1 MNLRSRAPLHHPG
14 IQLAPLVDV
23 LLLLLIFF
31 LLTWNA
37 ARNENELDVKVPK
50 ASAAREKSA
59 PIGDVVVN
67 VKADGN
73 VVVNRRTLTGP
84 ELTDLLKGLVQLNAE
99 QAVVIRG
106 DEAGAYKN
114 IIGVLNICTQAGITN
129 SGSQRAPFWPSTRPR
144 FGVPNRCSLPSPV
157 PSRLTNSTHFPRGL
171 RQINRAKPLRRKPK
185 PLIAVRSI
193 TQTLCSTASSTISPS
208 RNTKNISTI
217 IRAVPV
223 ARTLIFHWVNVFEI
237 FIAPPMRGPAFRKS

>member
-1 MNLRSRAPLHHPG
+1 MNFRSRAAPHHPG

-50 ASAAREKSA
+50 ASAAKERSA

-73 VVVNRRTLTGP
+73 VVVNRRTLTEP
-84 ELTDLLKGLVQLNAE
+84 DLTTLLKGLVQLNAD
-99 QAVVIRG
+99 QAVIIRG

-114 IIGVLNICTQAGITN
+114 IVSVLNICSEAGVTN
-129 SGSQRAPFWPSTRPR
+129 VAFAT
-144 FGVPNRCSLPSPV
+144 
-157 PSRLTNSTHFPRGL
+157 
-171 RQINRAKPLRRKPK
+171 AK
-185 PLIAVRSI
+185 
-193 TQTLCSTASSTISPS
+193 
-208 RNTKNISTI
+208 
-217 IRAVPV
+217 
-223 ARTLIFHWVNVFEI
+223 
-237 FIAPPMRGPAFRKS
+237 

>member
-1 MNLRSRAPLHHPG
+1 MNFRGHAPLQHPG

-37 ARNENELDVKVPK
+37 ARTENELDVKVPK
-50 ASAAREKSA
+50 ASSAREKSA

-84 ELTDLLKGLVQLNAE
+84 ELTELLKSLVKLNSE

-114 IIGVLNICTQAGITN
+114 IVDVLNICTEAGITN
-129 SGSQRAPFWPSTRPR
+129 VAFAT
-144 FGVPNRCSLPSPV
+144 
-157 PSRLTNSTHFPRGL
+157 
-171 RQINRAKPLRRKPK
+171 AK
-185 PLIAVRSI
+185 
-193 TQTLCSTASSTISPS
+193 
-208 RNTKNISTI
+208 
-217 IRAVPV
+217 
-223 ARTLIFHWVNVFEI
+223 
-237 FIAPPMRGPAFRKS
+237 

>member
-1 MNLRSRAPLHHPG
+1 MNLRGHAHLHHPG
-14 IQLAPLVDV
+14 IQLAPLDDV

-37 ARNENELDVKVPK
+37 ARTENELDVRVPK
-50 ASAAREKSA
+50 ASAAKEKSA

-84 ELTDLLKGLVQLNAE
+84 ELAELLKRLLQLNSD

-114 IIGVLNICTQAGITN
+114 IIGVLNICSEVGITN
-129 SGSQRAPFWPSTRPR
+129 VAFAT
-144 FGVPNRCSLPSPV
+144 
-157 PSRLTNSTHFPRGL
+157 
-171 RQINRAKPLRRKPK
+171 AK
-185 PLIAVRSI
+185 
-193 TQTLCSTASSTISPS
+193 
-208 RNTKNISTI
+208 
-217 IRAVPV
+217 
-223 ARTLIFHWVNVFEI
+223 
-237 FIAPPMRGPAFRKS
+237 

>member
-1 MNLRSRAPLHHPG
+1 MNLRGRAPFHHPG

-31 LLTWNA
+31 LMTWNA

-50 ASAAREKSA
+50 ASSAKERSA

-67 VKADGN
+67 VKSDGN
-73 VVVNRRTLTGP
+73 VVVNRRTLSGA

-114 IIGVLNICTQAGITN
+114 IVEVLNVCSQAGVTN
-129 SGSQRAPFWPSTRPR
+129 VAFAT
-144 FGVPNRCSLPSPV
+144 
-157 PSRLTNSTHFPRGL
+157 
-171 RQINRAKPLRRKPK
+171 AK
-185 PLIAVRSI
+185 
-193 TQTLCSTASSTISPS
+193 
-208 RNTKNISTI
+208 
-217 IRAVPV
+217 
-223 ARTLIFHWVNVFEI
+223 
-237 FIAPPMRGPAFRKS
+237 